1 MKIVMGCLA
10 ILIAVAGMGC
20 VGLRNQRLAKIQ
32 EAMKESDRITMDCR
46 TQKLQGKIATWVEA
60 VQCANDPTRQIM
72 MDSGYPHMDLI
83 NLMLATRAVLAERMD
98 AGQLTLAEAEQQLA
112 ALHTL
117 LVKEEQARAMDAQA
131 SANAASQAYSQ
142 RLMGFGAAMQGL
154 GTLNQS
160 LKPPPPPTV
169 IVPLGR

>member
-1 MKIVMGCLA
+1 MKIVMGFMA
-10 ILIAVAGMGC
+10 MLIAVASMGC
-20 VGLRNQRLAKIQ
+20 VSLGNPRLAKIQ
-32 EAMKESDRITMDCR
+32 EAMKESGRITMDCR

-60 VQCANDPTRQIM
+60 VQCANDPTRQLM

-112 ALHTL
+112 VLHTL

-142 RLMGFGAAMQGL
+142 RLIGIGQALQGFGALQ
-154 GTLNQS
+154 QS
-160 LKPPPPPTV
+160 LNPPPPPMI
-169 IVPLGR
+169 IVPGR